1 MRYFNKKSKNNCG
14 IVGIASI
21 LFLILGVVSLIFQ
34 SSTTVQVY
42 GQQAD
47 LGPLTNIGP
56 PFRSDSQDSDSDGTD
71 IFISYDAQ
79 GEENVYLG
87 KVIADIGG
95 KRGGAEQD
103 DPRRIIQG
111 GTDPAMDVT
120 PGGQVYVAAEQEG
133 EIAFVECADD
143 DDNCEPPKSV
153 SNPAPQIETSC
164 FDGVDND
171 GDGDVDSDDSD
182 CFACFDSGEGPVVA
196 AFGGMGAR
204 LQFVTATPDPEPICP
219 FEPGDLCD
227 DGIDNDGD
235 GVTDQEDD
243 PDCGLE
249 GGYTSFFDVNCNDGL
264 DNDGDELTDAADP
277 GCNEAGEAFCSNE
290 IDDDGDGLTDGDDPG
305 CTTEPPVGI
314 EGEGGEDSCI
324 DGVDNDGDNRI
335 DIADRDCKWS
345 SQQESSMRGLCSDG
359 LDNDDDGVIDSDD
372 EDCRQPGESA
382 GTLDTGETA
391 SAEDN
396 DTAGVEPTSFNVQ
409 PGSTTSSPQ
418 LTFVQTG
425 GGDAPPASNTDIA
438 SSSDG
443 SDVYVVWE
451 QEGEIMLAAS
461 HDGGET
467 WEEIVTVSNTLGAST
482 EPSVATSADGQFVHV
497 IWQDTPGNGDI
508 FYARSTNGG
517 ETFETS
523 RNLSNT
529 SGRSND
535 HQLLAEGSNV
545 YVVWVDYTTGNG
557 DINFR
562 KSNDNGETF
571 SATTNLSRGSGLS
584 FLASRDPDMAAQ
596 GTKVSV
602 IWAAYPDRSARGLGE
617 IIFRESLNSGGTFGK
632 HIVVSKTL
640 ADSKEPQIDYTPEDG
655 ERYAAWND
663 KGGPRRVNTATGPYN
678 VLAAESD
685 NGITFS
691 TPFNLSDAPNNLFK
705 TKNTSQLEVIFD
717 VGIWDPTSR
726 RG

>member
-1 MRYFNKKSKNNCG
+1 MRYFNTKSKNNRS
-14 IVGIASI
+14 IVGISGI
-21 LFLILGVVSLIFQ
+21 LLLILGVVSLIFQ
-34 SSTTVQVY
+34 YSTTVEVYAQVN
-42 GQQAD
+42 
-47 LGPLTNIGP
+47 LGPFLNIGP
-56 PFRSDSQDSDSDGTD
+56 PDRSDSQDSDSDGRD
-71 IFISYDAQ
+71 IFIAYDAQ
-79 GEENVYLG
+79 GVERVYLG
-87 KVIADIGG
+87 KVLSGSGG
-95 KRGGAEQD
+95 RGEAEQD
-103 DPRRIIQG
+103 DPRLIIDG
-111 GTDPAMDVT
+111 GTDPAIDVT
-120 PGGQVYVAAEQEG
+120 PGGQVYVSAEQQG
-133 EIAFVECADD
+133 EIAFVECPDD
-143 DDNCEPPKSV
+143 DDLCEPPESV

-182 CFACFDSGEGPVVA
+182 CFACFDSGEGPDVA

-204 LQFVTATPDPEPICP
+204 LQFVTAIPDPEQICP

-235 GVTDQEDD
+235 GATDQEDD
-243 PDCGLE
+243 PDCSLE

-264 DNDGDELTDAADP
+264 DNDGDELTNAADP
-277 GCNEAGEAFCSNE
+277 GCNEAGEPYCDNGD
-290 IDDDGDGLTDGDDPG
+290 DDDGDGLTDGDDPG

-314 EGEGGEDSCI
+314 EGEGSNTENSCR
-324 DGVDNDGDNRI
+324 DRLDNDGDGRR
-335 DIADRDCKWS
+335 DTADPDCKWAS
-345 SQQESSMRGLCSDG
+345 EKESTVHGLCSDG
-359 LDNDDDGVIDSDD
+359 LDNDDDGETDSDD

-382 GTLDTGETA
+382 GADGETA
-391 SAEDN
+391 VAEDN
-396 DTAGVEPTSFNVQ
+396 DTAGVEPTSFNLQ
-409 PGSTTSSPQ
+409 PGTTSPQ

-425 GGDAPPASNTDIA
+425 GGDAPTASNTDIA
-438 SSSDG
+438 ASNDG

-467 WEEIVTVSNTLGAST
+467 WEEIVNVSNTPGAST
-482 EPSVATSADGQFVHV
+482 NPRVATSADGQFVHV
-497 IWQDTPGNGDI
+497 TWQDTPGNGDI

-517 ETFETS
+517 ESFETS

-529 SGRSND
+529 PGRSND

-562 KSNDNGETF
+562 KSNDNGGTF
-571 SATTNLSRGSGLS
+571 STTINLSRGSGLS

-602 IWAAYPDRSARGLGE
+602 IWAVYPDRSATGLGE
-617 IIFRESLNSGGTFGK
+617 IIFRESLNSGSTFGK
-632 HIVVSKTL
+632 HIVVSKTPF

-655 ERYAAWND
+655 ERYLAFND
-663 KGGPRRVNTATGPYN
+663 RGGPRRVNTATGTYN
-678 VLAAESD
+678 VLATESD

-691 TPFNLSDAPNNLFK
+691 APVNLSDARNNLFK

-717 VGIWDPTSR
+717 VGIWDPSGR

>member
-1 MRYFNKKSKNNCG
+1 MRYFSTKSKNNRG
-14 IVGIASI
+14 IVGIAGI
-21 LFLILGVVSLIFQ
+21 LLLILGVVSLIFQ
-34 SSTTVQVY
+34 YSTTVEVYAQV
-42 GQQAD
+42 D
-47 LGPLTNIGP
+47 LGPLVNIGP
-56 PFRSDSQDSDSDGTD
+56 PHRSDSQDSDSDGTD
-71 IFISYDAQ
+71 IFIAYDAQ
-79 GEENVYLG
+79 GVERVYLG
-87 KVIADIGG
+87 KVLSGPGG
-95 KRGGAEQD
+95 RGEAEQD
-103 DPRRIIQG
+103 DPRLIIDG
-111 GTDPAMDVT
+111 GTDPAIDVT
-120 PGGQVYVAAEQEG
+120 PGGRVYVAAEQQG
-133 EIAFVECADD
+133 EIVFVECADD
-143 DDNCEPPKSV
+143 DDNCEPPVNVTS
-153 SNPAPQIETSC
+153 PAAPQIETSC

-171 GDGDVDSDDSD
+171 GDGEADSDDSD
-182 CFACFDSGEGPVVA
+182 CFGCYEGPEPTDFA
-196 AFGGMGAR
+196 SMGAR
-204 LQFVTATPDPEPICP
+204 LQYVTGAIAPCPIETGDQCDDNLDNDSDGVIDAEDPDCSIEGGFVNLGVGGPNCE
-219 FEPGDLCD
+219 

-235 GVTDQEDD
+235 D
-243 PDCGLE
+243 
-249 GGYTSFFDVNCNDGL
+249 
-264 DNDGDELTDAADP
+264 LTDSEDP
-277 GCNEAGEAFCSNE
+277 GCNEAGEVYCSNE

-305 CTTEPPVGI
+305 CTIEPPVGI
-314 EGEGGEDSCI
+314 EGEGSSTEFSCR
-324 DGVDNDGDNRI
+324 DGLDNDGDERT
-335 DIADRDCKWS
+335 DIADPDCKFAS
-345 SQQESSMRGLCSDG
+345 EGESTVHGLCTDG
-359 LDNDDDGVIDSDD
+359 LDNDDDGETDSDD
-372 EDCRQPGESA
+372 EDCFQPGE
-382 GTLDTGETA
+382 GGQGGDDETA
-391 SAEDN
+391 GAEDN
-396 DTAGVEPTSFNVQ
+396 DTAGVEPTSFNLQ
-409 PGSTTSSPQ
+409 PGTTSPQ

-438 SSSDG
+438 ASNDG

-467 WEEIVTVSNTLGAST
+467 WEEMVNVSNTPGAST
-482 EPSVATSADGQFVHV
+482 DPRVATSADGQFVHV
-497 IWQDTPGNGDI
+497 TWQDTPGNGDI

-517 ETFETS
+517 ESFETS
-523 RNLSNT
+523 INLSNT

-562 KSNDNGETF
+562 KSNNNGGTF
-571 SATTNLSRGSGLS
+571 SSTTNLSRGSGLS

-602 IWAAYPDRSARGLGE
+602 IWAAYPDRSATRLGE
-617 IIFRESLNSGGTFGK
+617 IIFRESLDSGSTFGR
-632 HIVVSKTL
+632 HIVVSKTPF

-663 KGGPRRVNTATGPYN
+663 RGGPRRVNTATGTYN

-691 TPFNLSDAPNNLFK
+691 APVNLSDAPNNLFK